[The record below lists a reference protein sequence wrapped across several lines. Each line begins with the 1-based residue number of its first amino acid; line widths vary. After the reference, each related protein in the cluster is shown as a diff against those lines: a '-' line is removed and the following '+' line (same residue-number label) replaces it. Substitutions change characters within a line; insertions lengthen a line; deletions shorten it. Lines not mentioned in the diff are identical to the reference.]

1 MWASLL
7 AGKDSVIAEVRA
19 EMTRRDPDR
28 RHTWV
33 IVTDGERALQRRV
46 TSSFTDVTLV
56 LDLLHVME
64 KLWKVG
70 NALHPEGSPEAIAF
84 VRERADRILCGEVS
98 QVVKGFRSIVTKR
111 ALKGEKA
118 NTLTSVANY
127 LYANRGRMRYD
138 LYLDAGGRSRA
149 ARSRERA
156 NASSATASNEAA
168 CAGPRRWPRPCSNS
182 EPSTSQETGTRTG
195 GGTCSK
201 TRDGSTTKDIVA
213 TRPKVATPNS
223 FAAIRW
229 VSSR

>member
-46 TSSFTDVTLV
+46 MSSFIDVNLV

-70 NALHPEGSPEAIAF
+70 NALHAEGSPDATVF
-84 VRERADRILCGEVS
+84 VRERALRILRGEVS

-111 ALKGEKA
+111 GLKGH
-118 NTLTSVANY
+118 
-127 LYANRGRMRYD
+127 
-138 LYLDAGGRSRA
+138 
-149 ARSRERA
+149 
-156 NASSATASNEAA
+156 
-168 CAGPRRWPRPCSNS
+168 P
-182 EPSTSQETGTRTG
+182 
-195 GGTCSK
+195 
-201 TRDGSTTKDIVA
+201 
-213 TRPKVATPNS
+213 
-223 FAAIRW
+223 
-229 VSSR
+229 